1 MPYLAAEKHKPHGP
15 YERFFKRPFDF
26 LLSLLALILLSPAL
40 AILALLVKTKLGSP
54 VIFRQE
60 RPGRNGKIFKLYK
73 FRSMTNETDERGYP
87 LPDVKRLTPFGRKIR
102 ALSLDELPELVNIL
116 KGDMAIIGPRPLS
129 VNYLP
134 YYTAEER
141 KRHDVRPGLTG
152 LAQVNG
158 RNAVGW
164 DKRFEYDIKYAQNIS
179 LKMDVGVLFETVKKV
194 LVREGIGQGEE
205 RPVNL
210 YIERADWTLTD
221 GGAIPPEGKDG

>member
-1 MPYLAAEKHKPHGP
+1 M
-15 YERFFKRPFDF
+15 
-26 LLSLLALILLSPAL
+26 LSLLALVLLSPAL

>member
-1 MPYLAAEKHKPHGP
+1 M
-15 YERFFKRPFDF
+15 
-26 LLSLLALILLSPAL
+26 LSPAL
-40 AILALLVKTKLGSP
+40 AILALLVRIKLGSP

-60 RPGRNGKIFKLYK
+60 RPGRNGKIFRLYK
-73 FRSMTNETDERGYP
+73 FRSMTNETDEQGYP
-87 LPDVKRLTPFGRKIR
+87 LPDTKRLTPFGRKIR

-164 DKRFEYDIKYAQNIS
+164 DKRFEYDVKYAQNIT
-179 LKMDVGVLFETVKKV
+179 LKTDVGVLIETVKKV

-221 GGAIPPEGKDG
+221 EGAVPPGNKDG

>member
-1 MPYLAAEKHKPHGP
+1 
-15 YERFFKRPFDF
+15 
-26 LLSLLALILLSPAL
+26 
-40 AILALLVKTKLGSP
+40 
-54 VIFRQE
+54 
-60 RPGRNGKIFKLYK
+60 
-73 FRSMTNETDERGYP
+73 MTNETDERGYP

-221 GGAIPPEGKDG
+221 GGAIPPEGKDD

>member
-1 MPYLAAEKHKPHGP
+1 M
-15 YERFFKRPFDF
+15 
-26 LLSLLALILLSPAL
+26 LSLLALILLSPAL

-60 RPGRNGKIFKLYK
+60 RPGRNGKVFKLYK

-179 LKMDVGVLFETVKKV
+179 LKMDVSVLFETVKKV